1 MKPETQFKQ
10 LKIAGP
16 DISELGRICPVTRN
30 FTQQKSR
37 SGSKTMCPGL
47 DKLTNNKL
55 DNIELRE
62 ITGATRSNLNS
73 RNQT

>member
-1 MKPETQFKQ
+1 MC
-10 LKIAGP
+10 LGP
-16 DISELGRICPVTRN
+16 
-30 FTQQKSR
+30 
-37 SGSKTMCPGL
+37 

-62 ITGATRSNLNS
+62 IMGATRSNLNS